1 MSRSLLSKPPTRLRW
16 FCVISNHFHLLL
28 EVPPK
33 PEDGIS
39 DEVLLRRLGA
49 LHGEKFVA
57 GVAGVAAELASLRAL
72 L

>member
-1 MSRSLLSKPPTRLRW
+1 
-16 FCVISNHFHLLL
+16 VISNHFHLLL

-57 GVAGVAAELASLRAL
+57 GVAAELASLRAL

>member
-1 MSRSLLSKPPTRLRW
+1 
-16 FCVISNHFHLLL
+16 VISNHFHLLL